1 MVVPQIQYI
10 DRAVDIQVVQGRWWF
25 PFYEE
30 LHVCVPEACNVRI
43 VIAAILKKK
52 LALMFESLDELK
64 EMSSDR

>member
-1 MVVPQIQYI
+1 MSSILWRCHRYI
-10 DRAVDIQVVQGRWWF
+10 DRAVDIQVVRGRWWF

-52 LALMFESLDELK
+52 KKKKLALMFGIPG
-64 EMSSDR
+64 